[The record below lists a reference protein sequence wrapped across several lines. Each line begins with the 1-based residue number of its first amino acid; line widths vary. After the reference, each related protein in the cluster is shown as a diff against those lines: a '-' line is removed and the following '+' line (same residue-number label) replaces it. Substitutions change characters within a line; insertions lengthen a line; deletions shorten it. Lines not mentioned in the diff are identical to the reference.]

1 MASFK
6 EKIPNYLT
14 FSRIAIIP
22 FLIISYFTEEG
33 LKTVTSSLFIIASIS
48 DYLDGYLSRRWN
60 VQTKFGELMDPIAD
74 KLVVITAL
82 ALLLDKDQSH
92 ILIVPTI
99 GIMCRE
105 IFISG
110 LREFLAKASVDMPVT
125 KLSKWKTGT
134 QMAAI
139 IILLAVGGSE
149 EFLFLF
155 ILGAAALWAAFILTA
170 YTGWLYYKSAR
181 DKGLI

>member
-6 EKIPNYLT
+6 EKIPNCLT

-22 FLIISYFTEEG
+22 FLVIAYFTEEG
-33 LKTVTSSLFIIASIS
+33 LKTVTSTLFIIACIS

-82 ALLLDKDQSH
+82 ALLLDKDMGH
-92 ILIVPTI
+92 ILIIPII

-125 KLSKWKTGT
+125 KLAKWKTAT
-134 QMAAI
+134 QMIAI
-139 IILLAVGGSE
+139 IILLAAGDTE
-149 EFLFLF
+149 EFLFIF
-155 ILGAAALWAAFILTA
+155 ILGAAALWAAMVLTA
-170 YTGWLYYKSAR
+170 YTGWLYFKSAK